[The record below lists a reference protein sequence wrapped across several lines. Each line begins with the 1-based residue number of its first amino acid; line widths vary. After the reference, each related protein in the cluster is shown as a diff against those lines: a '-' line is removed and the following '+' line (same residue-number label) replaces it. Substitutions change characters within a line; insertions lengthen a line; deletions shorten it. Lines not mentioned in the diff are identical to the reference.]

1 MLSFFFIEALRPSQ
15 SSARTCMSSARRK
28 SAGRLYLISV
38 SPRKGVLAIAKER
51 FFWKRGAPYFGFSGG
66 FLKAKKLGWK

>member
-1 MLSFFFIEALRPSQ
+1 
-15 SSARTCMSSARRK
+15 MSSARRK

-51 FFWKRGAPYFGFSGG
+51 FFLEERCTMLWFFRRFSESKEAGMEIKLAV
-66 FLKAKKLGWK
+66 LKK